1 MRWIRSLRSEEGSEV
16 VSHALV
22 QVIVLIVVLALLQ
35 LAFALHTRNMAIA
48 AAGEGARRGGLLGGS
63 QAEAVERTRVL
74 FADLAGAHDA
84 RISAERKGVD
94 GAEVLV
100 VTVTTRIPILVSW
113 GPQWLTVSGSS
124 LIEEG

>member
-1 MRWIRSLRSEEGSEV
+1 MRWIHSLRSEEGSEV
-16 VSHALV
+16 VSFALV
-22 QVIVLIVVLALLQ
+22 QIMVLTVVLALLQ

-63 QAEAVERTRVL
+63 DAEAVERTRAL
-74 FADLAGAHDA
+74 CADVVGAHDA
-84 RISAERKGVD
+84 QVRADRREVD

-124 LIEEG
+124 LVEEE